1 MTVDPPVLPGL
12 LLLALELLAL
22 AAVGFIVARVAL
34 RQADDRMALAQGMV
48 IGPAVW
54 GLTVNFML
62 FVVPGRAGAIVGW
75 VVVLALAF
83 GLINRAPKTLLPRPR
98 TVVGFVAATLALFWV
113 ILAARQLMKIP
124 DQAFIWACPLISR
137 LAAGRQP
144 HLGTRISECTTITVL
159 TCLLVY

>member
-1 MTVDPPVLPGL
+1 MTVDLTVLPGL

-22 AAVGFIVARVAL
+22 AAVGYIVARVAL

-54 GLTVNFML
+54 GLTVNLIL
-62 FVVPGRAGAIVGW
+62 FLVPGRAGAIVGW

-83 GLINRAPKTLLPRPR
+83 CLTKKAPKTLLARPR
-98 TVVGFVAATLALFWV
+98 TVAGFVAATLALFWV

-124 DQAFIWACPLISR
+124 DPGI
-137 LAAGRQP
+137 
-144 HLGTRISECTTITVL
+144 HLGLSSYIQAGGWPP
-159 TCLLVY
+159 VYTLEPGFPRALPSRC